1 MAAGHKPVDW
11 PEFMTLVRN
20 VDDDIHQGT
29 MGWADESFY
38 APVLKFVTE
47 QKAPPDMIAAIKFLR
62 AVSSYNWI
70 EASNQ
75 IDPILFAI
83 ENKLNWILP
92 DTFRDA
98 AVVSL
103 LKTGQFV
110 KARTLFNNM
119 GAYTDRKVDDL
130 RVRMLGAAV
139 AAVVVP
145 AADSTAAPP
154 AKR

>member
-1 MAAGHKPVDW
+1 
-11 PEFMTLVRN
+11 MTLVRN

-38 APVLKFVTE
+38 SPVLQFANA
-47 QKAPPDMIAAIKFLR
+47 QGAPSDMIAAIKFLR
-62 AVSSYNWI
+62 AVSTFNWI
-70 EASNQ
+70 EAAAQ
-75 IDPILFAI
+75 VDPILFAI
-83 ENKLNWILP
+83 ENKLNWITP
-92 DTFRDA
+92 DTFRDG

-103 LKTGQFV
+103 IKTGQFV

-119 GAYTDRKVDDL
+119 GAYTDRKIDDL

-145 AADSTAAPP
+145 GADSTAKKDTP
-154 AKR
+154 